1 MTPLPRIKAD
11 GVSVVR
17 DGGKVLDGVSL
28 ELTAGDFVTVVG
40 PNGAGKTTLL
50 KVLAGLLAPDAGRVA
65 RRPGL
70 ALGYIPQRIGID
82 ASLPMTAERFLRL
95 GRGRSDPAAR
105 DAVAGETGIAP
116 LLDRQVQALSGGEW
130 QRVLLARALLGAPD
144 AIILDEPAQNL
155 DISGQL
161 DFYALLERVHRD
173 RGVAIAMVSHD
184 LHMVMASTR
193 RVVCLYHHVCCS
205 GEPRAVARD
214 PEFIRLFGRDMAR
227 MMAVYQHDHDHSHD
241 HDGHAHNHGHGQ
253 GQMKGHGHG

>member
-1 MTPLPRIKAD
+1 MSPLPLIEAEGISVARGGGRI
-11 GVSVVR
+11 
-17 DGGKVLDGVSL
+17 LDNVSL
-28 ELTAGDFVTVVG
+28 SIEDGDFVTVIG
-40 PNGAGKTTLL
+40 PNGAGKSTLL
-50 KVLAGLLAPDAGRVA
+50 KALAGLLVPDSGRVA

-70 ALGYIPQRIGID
+70 ALGYIPQRIAID

-95 GRGRSDPAAR
+95 GRGRAGAGAR
-105 DAVAGETGIAP
+105 DTVAEETGIAP
-116 LLDRQVQALSGGEW
+116 LLGRPVQTLSGGEW
-130 QRVLLARALLGAPD
+130 QRVLLARALLGRPD

-155 DISGQL
+155 DITGQL
-161 DFYALLERVHRD
+161 AFYALLERIHRD
-173 RGVAIAMVSHD
+173 RGIAIAMVSHD

-241 HDGHAHNHGHGQ
+241 HDGHDHHHGHGHGQ
-253 GQMKGHGHG
+253 GHA